1 MLLFDKI
8 YEEEAIRRIQKFARL
23 SEMMGYIPVLGFSGG
38 KDSQVCYDLCK
49 RAGIKF
55 RAVFNHCFES
65 AETLKFIRK
74 NYPEIEWRREVKQ
87 GFFEN
92 ISKNHSSLLP
102 TVEFAYCCKDYKH
115 NPKYVDDASI
125 VGVRK
130 AESAKRSKRKVL
142 ETKNKSTLKK
152 NSETIHSFFDTSCV
166 ASGAASEIQLKPI
179 VDWSDDDVWDYIR
192 RHNLPINPEYKNARR
207 VGCLICPKANF
218 TSNYHALLRY
228 PKLIDCV
235 IKARQKR
242 ENIDWVISSDGKDYA
257 DNKPL
262 YVCRWLNHSFRPFT
276 KKQTELCRQVID
288 NYENLKNNA
297 MICTN
302 Q

>member
-1 MLLFDKI
+1 MMTLFYKQFED
-8 YEEEAIRRIQKFARL
+8 EAIERIRKFARL
-23 SEMMGYIPVLGFSGG
+23 SEKMGYIPVLGFSGG

-65 AETLKFIRK
+65 AATLKFIRE
-74 NYPEIEWRREVKQ
+74 NYPEVEWRREVKQ

-92 ISKNHSSLLP
+92 ISKNHASILP
-102 TVEFAYCCKDYKH
+102 TAEFAYCCEDYKH

-130 AESAKRSKRKVL
+130 SESAKRAKRKVL
-142 ETKNKSTLKK
+142 EAKNKTTLRK
-152 NSETIHSFFDTSCV
+152 NSRTIYSFFDTDCV

-179 VDWSDDDVWDYIR
+179 VDWSDDEVWDYVR
-192 RHNLPINPEYKNARR
+192 RHNLPINPEYQNGRR

-218 TSNYHALLRY
+218 TSNYRSLLRY

-235 IKARQKR
+235 IKTREKR
-242 ENIDWVISSDGKDYA
+242 EDIDWYITSDGCDYA
-257 DNKPL
+257 DNKAY
-262 YVCRWLNHSFRPFT
+262 YVCRWLNHSFRPFS
-276 KKQTELCRQVID
+276 KKQEELARKVIS
-288 NYENLKNNA
+288 NYNMKK
-297 MICTN
+297 
-302 Q
+302 

>member
-1 MLLFDKI
+1 MGLFDDQFEDDAI
-8 YEEEAIRRIQKFARL
+8 ERIRRFARL
-23 SEMMGYIPVLGFSGG
+23 SEKMGYIPVLGFSGG

-65 AETLKFIRK
+65 SETLKFIRE
-74 NYPEIEWRREVKQ
+74 NYPEVEWRREVKQ
-87 GFFEN
+87 CFFAN
-92 ISKNHSSLLP
+92 ISKNHASILP
-102 TVEFAYCCKDYKH
+102 TVEFAYCCEDYKH
-115 NPKYVDDASI
+115 NAKYVDDASI

-142 ETKNKSTLKK
+142 ETKNKTTLKK
-152 NSETIHSFFDTSCV
+152 NSETIYNFFDTSCV

-179 VDWSDDDVWDYIR
+179 VDWSDDDVWDYVQ
-192 RHNLPINPEYKNARR
+192 RHNLPINPEYKTSRR

-235 IKARQKR
+235 IRTREKR
-242 ENIDWVISSDGKDYA
+242 KDIDWVITSDGRDYA
-257 DNKPL
+257 DNKAY

-276 KKQTELCRQVID
+276 KKQKELCEKVIS
-288 NYENLKNNA
+288 NYNSRKEK
-297 MICTN
+297 
-302 Q
+302 